1 MGRPILNDRLAARTD
16 RDVTRGR
23 DAFRR
28 IGDMVKDK
36 QAQGYE
42 VLSVTVSRRVA
53 DAMKAFY
60 CSFTRFDGVLPS
72 HCRGAPFY
80 VDLTANE
87 DFVMRARR
95 KGN

>member
-16 RDVTRGR
+16 LDVSRGR

-42 VLSVTVSRRVA
+42 VLSVTINRRVA

-60 CSFTRFDGVLPS
+60 CSFSQFDGVLPS
-72 HCRGAPFY
+72 RCRGAPL
-80 VDLTANE
+80 VIDLSANE
-87 DFVMRARR
+87 DFVIRARL
-95 KGN
+95 KAN